1 MESLY
6 RELRLAARGLLRAP
20 FFAAAAILTLALGIG
35 ANTAVF
41 SVVRGVLLRP
51 LPHADGERLV
61 YLRHSAERAGIENAL
76 FSVPEIIDYR
86 LAGALTG
93 IAEFSSGSFNLTAR
107 GEPQQILAGIIT
119 GNFFGVMGL
128 GPEIGRVLDSGD
140 DGEAAAAVVVLTYDY
155 WMGFFGGDP
164 SVVGETVDLGAMA
177 ATIVGVVQ
185 QAPHYPERTDVLVN
199 MVTSPHHLSATM
211 VHGRS
216 HRMTQIF
223 ARLGPG
229 ASVEQAQTEVDGISI
244 RIHDAYPE
252 AYEVAAGYQVHVYPL
267 AEVLTQDA
275 TGTIYLLW
283 VTAFF
288 VLLIACASVANLVL
302 TRSVRRE
309 RELVVRAALG
319 ASAWRLRGKLLSE
332 SVLIAALGSLIG
344 VLVAMAGIDLLT
356 TFAARFTPRAS
367 EVALDGAVLG
377 FTAGVALIVALGLG
391 WAPRLPGASSRPG
404 ASLASGG
411 KRTTG
416 GRRYRRMQRGLV
428 VAQVALSVTLLTG
441 AGLLVRTLLNL
452 YEVDVGADLEGVL
465 TVEVPVAGT
474 GRTTDEVKDAYER
487 MRSDMASLPGVL
499 DAGVGSTVPVRDD
512 GFIQLEIGAEGVA
525 LDPDLPTPRAEHRTA
540 TPEYF
545 RATGIELLAG
555 REFQSTDSREDP
567 LVAILN
573 ESLAER
579 LFGDSDPLG
588 RRVAWTDEVL
598 AFIPVSGD
606 WRTIVGVVG
615 DTRSAALDQEPT
627 AALYQPFDQEEVF
640 AGSLVVRTASD
651 PRALLVPATRIV
663 RDVDP
668 TVPIG
673 KVGTLAELRD
683 ESVASQRINA
693 LLVSGFGIVALLIA
707 AVGLAGVL
715 AFSVSQRTN
724 EIGVRMSLGAR
735 AGQVRRMI
743 VLEGATLLL
752 IGLVLGALGSV
763 LASRLL
769 ESLLYGVAPN
779 DPVTLG
785 LVALLMGAVG
795 LTAAW
800 LPAVRA
806 SSVQPVEPLRAE

>member
-86 LAGALTG
+86 SAGALTG

-267 AEVLTQDA
+267 AEVLIQDA

-319 ASAWRLRGKLLSE
+319 ASAWRLRGQLLSE

-512 GFIQLEIGAEGVA
+512 GFIQLEISAEGVA

-627 AALYQPFDQEEVF
+627 PALYQPFDQEEVF

-693 LLVSGFGIVALLIA
+693 LLVSGFGILALLIA

-806 SSVQPVEPLRAE
+806 SSVQPVEALRAE

>member
-164 SVVGETVDLGAMA
+164 SVVGETVNLGAMA

-244 RIHDAYPE
+244 RIHDAYSE

-344 VLVAMAGIDLLT
+344 VLVVMAGIDLLT

-806 SSVQPVEPLRAE
+806 SSVQPVEALRAE

>member
-20 FFAAAAILTLALGIG
+20 FFAAAVILTLALGIG

-752 IGLVLGALGSV
+752 ISLVLGALGSV

-769 ESLLYGVAPN
+769 ESLLYSPPTSS
-779 DPVTLG
+779 PVTLG

-806 SSVQPVEPLRAE
+806 SSVQPVEALRAE

>member
-1 MESLY
+1 
-6 RELRLAARGLLRAP
+6 
-20 FFAAAAILTLALGIG
+20 
-35 ANTAVF
+35 
-41 SVVRGVLLRP
+41 
-51 LPHADGERLV
+51 
-61 YLRHSAERAGIENAL
+61 
-76 FSVPEIIDYR
+76 
-86 LAGALTG
+86 
-93 IAEFSSGSFNLTAR
+93 
-107 GEPQQILAGIIT
+107 
-119 GNFFGVMGL
+119 
-128 GPEIGRVLDSGD
+128 
-140 DGEAAAAVVVLTYDY
+140 
-155 WMGFFGGDP
+155 
-164 SVVGETVDLGAMA
+164 
-177 ATIVGVVQ
+177 
-185 QAPHYPERTDVLVN
+185 
-199 MVTSPHHLSATM
+199 M

-267 AEVLTQDA
+267 AEVLIQDA

-525 LDPDLPTPRAEHRTA
+525 LDPDLPTLRAEHRTA

-555 REFQSTDSREDP
+555 RAVSSNRRTPREDP

-588 RRVAWTDEVL
+588 RRVAWTL
-598 AFIPVSGD
+598 TKCWPSFPYRATG
-606 WRTIVGVVG
+606 
-615 DTRSAALDQEPT
+615 EP
-627 AALYQPFDQEEVF
+627 
-640 AGSLVVRTASD
+640 S
-651 PRALLVPATRIV
+651 
-663 RDVDP
+663 
-668 TVPIG
+668 
-673 KVGTLAELRD
+673 
-683 ESVASQRINA
+683 
-693 LLVSGFGIVALLIA
+693 
-707 AVGLAGVL
+707 
-715 AFSVSQRTN
+715 
-724 EIGVRMSLGAR
+724 
-735 AGQVRRMI
+735 
-743 VLEGATLLL
+743 
-752 IGLVLGALGSV
+752 SV
-763 LASRLL
+763 L
-769 ESLLYGVAPN
+769 
-779 DPVTLG
+779 
-785 LVALLMGAVG
+785 
-795 LTAAW
+795 
-800 LPAVRA
+800 
-806 SSVQPVEPLRAE
+806 

>member
-1 MESLY
+1 MDSLY
-6 RELRLAARGLLRAP
+6 RELRLAVRGLLRAP
-20 FFAAAAILTLALGIG
+20 VFATAAILTLALGIG

-51 LPHADGERLV
+51 LPHADGDRLV
-61 YLRHSAERAGIENAL
+61 YLRHSAELAGIENVL

-86 LAGALTG
+86 SAGSLTG
-93 IAEFSSGSFNLTAR
+93 IGEFSSGSYNLTAR
-107 GEPQQILAGIIT
+107 GEPQQVLAGIIT

-128 GPEIGRVLDSGD
+128 GPEIGRVFDSGD

-155 WMGFFGGDP
+155 WMRSFGGDP
-164 SVVGETVDLGAMA
+164 SVVGETVDLGGMA

-229 ASVEQAQTEVDGISI
+229 ATVEHAQTEVDGISI

-252 AYEVAAGYQVHVYPL
+252 AYEVAAGYQVQVYPL
-267 AEVLTQDA
+267 TEVLTENA

-283 VTAFF
+283 VTAFL
-288 VLLIACASVANLVL
+288 VLLIACASVATLVI

-319 ASAWRLRGKLLSE
+319 ASAWRLRGQLLSE
-332 SVLIAALGSLIG
+332 SVLIATLGSIIG
-344 VLVAMAGIDLLT
+344 VLVAVAGIDLLT
-356 TFAARFTPRAS
+356 TFASRFTPRAS
-367 EVALDGAVLG
+367 EVALDGTVLG
-377 FTAGVALIVALGLG
+377 FTAGVALLVTLGLG
-391 WAPRLPGASSRPG
+391 WAPRLPGASTQPG

-416 GRRYRRMQRGLV
+416 ERRYRRLHRGLV

-452 YEVDVGADLEGVL
+452 YDVDIGADLEGVL

-487 MRSDMASLPGVL
+487 MRSQIASLPGVFE
-499 DAGVGSTVPVRDD
+499 AGVGSTVPVRDD
-512 GFIQLEIGAEGVA
+512 GFVQLGIVAEGIP
-525 LDPDLPTPRAEHRTA
+525 PDANLPTPRAEHRTA

-555 REFQSTDSREDP
+555 RAFQSTDSREDP

-588 RRVAWTDEVL
+588 QRVAWSDEVL
-598 AFIPVSGD
+598 AFIPISD
-606 WRTIVGVVG
+606 EWRTVVGVVG
-615 DTRSAALDQEPT
+615 DTRSASLDQEPT
-627 AALYQPFDQEEVF
+627 LALYQPFDQEEVF

-651 PRALLVPATRIV
+651 PSALLVPATRIV

-668 TVPIG
+668 SVPIG

-693 LLVSGFGIVALLIA
+693 LLVSGFGVVALLIS

-715 AFSVSQRTN
+715 GFSVSQRTS

-735 AGQVRRMI
+735 ADQVRRMI

-763 LASRLL
+763 LASRVL
-769 ESLLYGVAPN
+769 EGLLYGVAPN

-785 LVALLMGAVG
+785 VVALLMGAVG

-800 LPAVRA
+800 VPAARA
-806 SSVQPVEPLRAE
+806 SSVQPVEALRAE